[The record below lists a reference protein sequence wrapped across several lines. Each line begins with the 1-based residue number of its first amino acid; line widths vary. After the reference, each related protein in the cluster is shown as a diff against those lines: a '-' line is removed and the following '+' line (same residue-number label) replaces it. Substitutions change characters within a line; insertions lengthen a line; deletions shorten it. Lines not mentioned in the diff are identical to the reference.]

1 MSAWYEL
8 SGTARLRRCPEVESI
23 LEELRD
29 LRREEFK
36 VVLAD
41 AGDGSI
47 EVTFRGGSE
56 FTDAGADELDGL
68 LASLGR
74 HAVEPAAFTGLFDD
88 ELSVVPLD
96 PADWSAPSPCGVP
109 VLGLVR

>member
-8 SGTARLRRCPEVESI
+8 SGTVRLRRCPEVESK

-29 LRREEFK
+29 LRGEEFEL
-36 VVLAD
+36 VAAD
-41 AGDGSI
+41 AGDRAI
-47 EVTFRGGSE
+47 ELSFRGGSE

-68 LASLGR
+68 LAALGQF
-74 HAVEPAAFTGLFDD
+74 ALEPAVFTGIYDD
-88 ELSVVPLD
+88 ELRVVPLD
-96 PADWSAPSPCGVP
+96 LADWSASSPCGVP